1 MITYFI
7 TKTNMQKHVHVDA
20 QKHNKIV
27 IAVILV
33 ILALATVTVMYLRST
48 GDVDLKDGEGRIQKT
63 SISLPVN
70 SIQGEMN

>member
-1 MITYFI
+1 
-7 TKTNMQKHVHVDA
+7 MQKHAHVDT

-27 IAVILV
+27 LAVILV

-48 GDVDLKDGEGRIQKT
+48 GEVDLKDGEGRIQKT

>member
-1 MITYFI
+1 MITYSI
-7 TKTNMQKHVHVDA
+7 TKQICKKHGHVDA

-27 IAVILV
+27 IAIILV

-48 GDVDLKDGEGRIQKT
+48 GEVDLKDSEGRIQKT

>member
-1 MITYFI
+1 
-7 TKTNMQKHVHVDA
+7 MQKHVHVDA

-27 IAVILV
+27 IAAILV